1 MNSFKIKSKS
11 EKETLKIGQILSEN
25 LKGLELILL
34 IGELGAGKTT
44 FTQGILKGLGY
55 KGWGRSPTFVLI
67 NEYSLIHN
75 VKHMDF
81 YRLNDISELINLG
94 IEEYLDDDSIK
105 IIEWPEIGMDLYGN
119 NHILI
124 TITKINKIERE
135 VEIKFNNINN
145 SYIIN
150 NL

>member
-1 MNSFKIKSKS
+1 MGAKSN
-11 EKETLKIGQILSEN
+11 IC
-25 LKGLELILL
+25 
-34 IGELGAGKTT
+34 
-44 FTQGILKGLGY
+44 
-55 KGWGRSPTFVLI
+55 I
-67 NEYSLIHN
+67 NH

-81 YRLNDISELINLG
+81 YRLNDVAELISLG

-135 VEIKFNNINN
+135 IEIKFNNINN

>member
-55 KGWGRSPTFVLI
+55 KGWGLSPTFVLI
-67 NEYSLIHN
+67 N

-81 YRLNDISELINLG
+81 YRLNDVAELISLG

-135 VEIKFNNINN
+135 IEIKFNNINN

>member
-67 NEYSLIHN
+67 
-75 VKHMDF
+75 
-81 YRLNDISELINLG
+81 
-94 IEEYLDDDSIK
+94 
-105 IIEWPEIGMDLYGN
+105 
-119 NHILI
+119 
-124 TITKINKIERE
+124 T
-135 VEIKFNNINN
+135 
-145 SYIIN
+145 
-150 NL
+150 